1 MPAPRSESCP
11 LLMVNPERETLLPLL
26 IAKMRKAGVP
36 PAVLRC
42 TVRMLEPGPL
52 TTIFVERLGRALDKS
67 IVFPGEANTAGSK
80 LIVLVSA
87 FKFAALIASR
97 REQCE
102 ARQNPLSKSS
112 VVLTVSAA
120 GGRSSFR
127 IVSVAGLVP
136 PVTPPVAPLRVRF
149 TVSLA

>member
-42 TVRMLEPGPL
+42 RVRTLAPGPL
-52 TTIFVERLGRALDKS
+52 IIIFVLRSGRALDKF
-67 IVFPGEANTAGSK
+67 IVYGPGEANTAGSK

-112 VVLTVSAA
+112 VVLTVSA
-120 GGRSSFR
+120 
-127 IVSVAGLVP
+127 
-136 PVTPPVAPLRVRF
+136 
-149 TVSLA
+149 